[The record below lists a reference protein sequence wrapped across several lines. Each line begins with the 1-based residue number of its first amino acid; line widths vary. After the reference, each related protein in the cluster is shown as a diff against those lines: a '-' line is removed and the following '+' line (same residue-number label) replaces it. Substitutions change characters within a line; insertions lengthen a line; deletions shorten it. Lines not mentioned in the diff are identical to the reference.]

1 MTSIARTAVDERIA
15 EGSRW
20 SRDFSAT
27 FYEEYPRL
35 WAVAYAMVGDA
46 YVAEELTMEAF
57 SSAFSSW
64 GRVTRADNRSA
75 YLRKIVLNL
84 CRSRWRRRNIEQ
96 RVNGV
101 VHRRAERDASTYWV
115 SRESDDR
122 LDVWAAVVK
131 LPARQRACVVL
142 RYYADLTDEQVAE
155 SLGCSVGTVKS
166 HLHRARRSLEALLDV
181 DPEDA
186 P

>member
-20 SRDFSAT
+20 SREFSAT

-35 WAVAYAMVGDA
+35 WAVAYALVGDA

-57 SSAFSSW
+57 STAYSSW
-64 GRVTRADNRSA
+64 GRVSRADNRSA

-84 CRSRWRRRNIEQ
+84 SRSRWRRRKIEQ

-101 VHRRAERDASTYWV
+101 VHGRSERDASAYWV

-122 LDVWAAVVK
+122 LDVWAAVVQ

-142 RYYADLTDEQVAE
+142 RYYADLSEEQVAE

-166 HLHRARRSLEALLDV
+166 HLHRARRSLEELLGD
-181 DPEDA
+181 DLEEGS
-186 P
+186 